1 MRFTTSTMD
10 LMPLQASQPFDPSKY
25 RYTGPNVQPRQL
37 PNTRSQ
43 APITTGTSVIGLQ
56 FDGGVMIAADKL
68 GSYGS
73 LARYQNIGR
82 LMRVNDHVI
91 LGCTGDYADFQFL
104 RDIIDQKMIDEEC
117 LDDGIVT
124 RAPALHCWLTRV
136 LYNRRSRFD
145 PLWTTFV
152 VGGLDDDGKPFL
164 GFVDKLGT
172 AYTAPQIVSGMGG
185 HLATP
190 LLREKM
196 DGQPP
201 LSEAAARE
209 LLIRCMTVCYYRDC
223 RAFSKFQIATLK
235 AGSIKIEDDL
245 EVKGDWEVAHFSK
258 EHA

>member
-1 MRFTTSTMD
+1 M
-10 LMPLQASQPFDPSKY
+10 LPQARQPFDPSQY
-25 RYTGPNVQPRQL
+25 RYKGPAHQPRL

-43 APITTGTSVIGLQ
+43 APVTTGTSVIGVA
-56 FDGGVMIAADKL
+56 FEGGVMIAADKL

-73 LARYQNIGR
+73 LARYKDIGR
-82 LMRVNDHVI
+82 LLQVNPHVI

-117 LDDGIVT
+117 LEDGMAT
-124 RAPALHCWLTRV
+124 RAPSLHCWLTRV

-152 VGGLDDDGKPFL
+152 VGGLDEAGVPFL

-172 AYTAPQIVSGMGG
+172 AYTAPQVASGFGA

-190 LLREKM
+190 LLRERMEGK
-196 DGQPP
+196 PP
-201 LSEAAARE
+201 LSRAEARE
-209 LLIRCMTVCYYRDC
+209 LLERCMTVCFYRDC
-223 RAFSKFQIATLK
+223 RAYPKYQIATLTK
-235 AGSIKIEDDL
+235 DEVKIEDDL
-245 EVKGDWEVAHFSK
+245 VVKADWEVAHFSK